1 MALRQ
6 AGALYLR
13 QAEAQLAAARKPLL
27 RPGQRRGRRKLRGT
41 GQLPELP
48 QLLGNRAP
56 DTRPRECLKLR
67 CCIVRVVVTCS
78 GMKMCASGTYILRI
92 LRLQQRMLH
101 SSHFQLESRETVSL
115 VYTRELW
122 LQLEGG

>member
-1 MALRQ
+1 MPLRQ

-67 CCIVRVVVTCS
+67 CCIVGIVVTCS
-78 GMKMCASGTYILRI
+78 GTKMCASGMHMFGII

-101 SSHFQLESRETVSL
+101 SSRFQLESREAVRL
-115 VYTRELW
+115 V
-122 LQLEGG
+122 